1 MKVESA
7 ISMSYDINIEAPTSN
22 HLIDENIYRK
32 MKNGHNKKEKI
43 IEGLDAKCAT
53 SNCNWASGDS

>member
-1 MKVESA
+1 M
-7 ISMSYDINIEAPTSN
+7 NIEAPTSN
-22 HLIDENIYRK
+22 HLIDENIYSK